1 MAEEALGLKLQKFN
15 NGIICLVHIVSGE
28 YGRVVW
34 ETMMAAIPPN
44 PLT

>member
-28 YGRVVW
+28 YGRV
-34 ETMMAAIPPN
+34 ETTMAAIPPN

>member
-15 NGIICLVHIVSGE
+15 NGIICLVHIVLGE

-34 ETMMAAIPPN
+34 ETTMAAILPN